1 MKIILPAAN
10 IARWTAK
17 AKLAVCEAIG
27 LGELARA
34 DAIARYSLTDAE
46 LDSWISKAAM
56 AGRPALRVTRL
67 KQYR

>member
-10 IARWTAK
+10 INRWTAK
-17 AKLAVCEAIG
+17 AKLAICEAIG
-27 LGELARA
+27 LGELSRE
-34 DAIARYSLTDAE
+34 DALSRYSLTVEE
-46 LDSWISKAAM
+46 LDAWIGKAAM

>member
-27 LGELARA
+27 LGELSR
-34 DAIARYSLTDAE
+34 DAAKDRYSLTDAE
-46 LDSWISKAAM
+46 LDAWLDKASRG
-56 AGRPALRVTRL
+56 GRPALRVTRL